1 MNLIYYP
8 NFFKVLYTEILG
20 STLLSNKDKNAIDVY
35 LCSMYKDRQNS
46 VVNPY
51 LDVRSLDC
59 LGNEVYVP
67 LVDVLD

>member
-1 MNLIYYP
+1 MFDICITMFNVWKLWIEADIYFLIV
-8 NFFKVLYTEILG
+8 N
-20 STLLSNKDKNAIDVY
+20 DVY
-35 LCSMYKDRQNS
+35 LCSMYEARQNS

-51 LDVRSLDC
+51 LDVRTLDC

>member
-1 MNLIYYP
+1 MFNVCKLWIVVDIYFLIV
-8 NFFKVLYTEILG
+8 N
-20 STLLSNKDKNAIDVY
+20 DVY
-35 LCSMYKDRQNS
+35 LCFMYKARQNS

>member
-1 MNLIYYP
+1 MFNLCKLWNDVDIYSII
-8 NFFKVLYTEILG
+8 V
-20 STLLSNKDKNAIDVY
+20 IDVY
-35 LCSMYKDRQNS
+35 LCSMYEARQNS

-59 LGNEVYVP
+59 PGNEVYVP